1 MSQPND
7 STPRAWRE
15 RADGTTAINV
25 IRADVEKI
33 IETNAT
39 KNWVLGLIGTASV
52 IVVGAAYF
60 VSNTAAGDAKNVA
73 AQVRQQTADDVRQV
87 RQETSVKVERIETKV
102 DAIYKLLIE
111 QKPRAVVRAEADQR
125 MGE

>member
-1 MSQPND
+1 MTQPPN
-7 STPRAWRE
+7 SPPRAWRE
-15 RADGTTAINV
+15 REDGTTAINV

-39 KNWVLGLIGTASV
+39 RNWVLGLIGSASV

-60 VSNTAAGDAKNVA
+60 VSNTASGDAKNLA

-87 RQETSVKVERIETKV
+87 RAETSAKVERIETKV

-111 QKPRAVVRAEADQR
+111 QRPRAVVRAEAEKR
-125 MGE
+125 TGE